1 MKILKILS
9 IFALVLLVA
18 GCDVLIGPDGIAG
31 NSGNLSK
38 VQVNIGGNARTL
50 LPNLDVGDDD
60 ENGFSKYEISAEPI
74 NGNSNSAP
82 ANVEIYG
89 TDYYGEIV
97 LPFGDWKIT
106 VTAFIK
112 HEGVDYPVV
121 SGTVTFAVNELLHSV
136 NVPIIVPTQGG
147 EGTIEYII
155 NYPDDAEVSLKLV
168 KWPIVQSGTPVID
181 DDAIESGETGTKNIA
196 SGIYFLTITAELD
209 SKTIIKNQIVH
220 IYDKRTTYVDYSF
233 EPADFK
239 NAMIKLSGN
248 LNITV
253 DTKAVK
259 NISMYLN
266 IRVNEG
272 HRVDPISIPITI
284 SGNTW
289 EIDIPPISK
298 GQMDLFVRFYDEN
311 DNEYNKVHH
320 IGTSA
325 ANNIP
330 NVNVEF
336 AITLIT
342 LSGYADFGDLDG
354 IMNWANVDFITEEGN
369 FITYTSVNL
378 NTYFWTVTFESFK
391 EPTNVWFEV
400 YGNADFNNNLYAAY
414 FNDNNYIEVYSSNIP
429 NIVLSQRILLSGTA
443 TVTFNGVSPNA
454 NNFQG
459 GWVNIGTYKEEENPS
474 NPENPLV
481 YINDAGAEYFSTNG
495 SVWRAW
501 ISNEYDGE
509 LLYFTLDAWAS
520 GSGPGTG
527 NGRVIAGNRTIT
539 GPVMT
544 NIILSGNITN

>member
-1 MKILKILS
+1 MKIFKILN

-18 GCDVLIGPDGIAG
+18 GCDVLIGPGGIAG

-50 LPNLDVGDDD
+50 LPNLDVGDDE
-60 ENGFSKYEISAEPI
+60 ENGFSKYVISAEPI

-82 ANVEIYG
+82 ASVEIYDN
-89 TDYYGEIV
+89 DYYGEID
-97 LPFGDWKIT
+97 LPFGDWNIT

-112 HEGVDYPVV
+112 HDGMDYPAV
-121 SGTVTFAVNELLHSV
+121 SGTVAFTVNELLHSV
-136 NVPIIVPTQGG
+136 NVPIIVPTPDG

-155 NYPDDAEVSLKLV
+155 NYPNDADVSFKLV
-168 KWPIVQSGTPVID
+168 KWPIVQSDTPVID
-181 DDAIESGETGTKNIA
+181 DDAIESGETGTENID

-220 IYDKRTTYVDYSF
+220 IYDKRTTYVNYSF

-253 DTKAVK
+253 NTKAVK

-266 IRVNEG
+266 IKVSEDP
-272 HRVDPISIPITI
+272 RVDPTSIPIAI
-284 SGNTW
+284 NGNTW

-298 GQMDLFVRFYDEN
+298 GQMDLFVQFYDEN

-325 ANNIP
+325 ADSIP
-330 NVNVEF
+330 NINVEF

-342 LSGYADFGDLDG
+342 LSGYADFGDFNG
-354 IMNWANVDFITEEGN
+354 IMDWANVNLITEEGN
-369 FITYTSVNL
+369 FIVYTTVDL
-378 NTYFWTVTFESFK
+378 DTYFWTVTFESLE
-391 EPTNVWFEV
+391 EPTNVWFAV
-400 YGNADFNNNLYAAY
+400 YGRTFYNDWPNDAY
-414 FNDNNYIEVYSSNIP
+414 FNDNNYKVVHSTNIS
-429 NIVLSQRILLSGTA
+429 NIVLSQRILLTGTA
-443 TVTFNGVSPNA
+443 TVTFNGVSPSA

-459 GWVNIGTYKEEENPS
+459 GWVNIGTYNEGENPYD
-474 NPENPLV
+474 PDNPLV

-509 LLYFTLDAWAS
+509 ELFFTLDAWTS

-539 GPVMT
+539 GPVMI
-544 NIILSGNITN
+544 NINLTGNITN